1 MVEILSDSLYSIEAI
16 VAGEKSSRN
25 NTFQIPGSRVTTAR
39 FDKKMVDCSQ
49 SNLLFISNETIR
61 IRLIVNLQI
70 ATTHLEMMYRHLEQ
84 KLRQ

>member
-39 FDKKMVDCSQ
+39 FDKKMAD
-49 SNLLFISNETIR
+49 FISNETIR

-70 ATTHLEMMYRHLEQ
+70 ATIQLEMMYRHLDQ
-84 KLRQ
+84 KFRQ